1 MKHLYLFMLA
11 MACMSCIAAV
21 AAAQVP
27 PTLSYQGVLTD
38 ASGMAVPDGQYS
50 ITFRIYDVASGSSH
64 LWAEFKSVEVHKGI
78 FNVILGEVT
87 PFALAFDKQYW
98 LGISVAGQPELLP
111 RTQLTSSPY
120 SLNAREVNGEMNLF
134 PSTGYVGIGIKAPAT
149 PLHIETDNINGLRID
164 GLAVGAWASVVLNAQ
179 GANSAPSFEYYRQNT
194 FKARTYVDYQDDWKL
209 VLGGDL
215 LISAM
220 HGSRRVGIG
229 VSNPAEQ
236 LDVNGAIKLAYT
248 GQMNA
253 GTIRWTGSDFE
264 GYDGA
269 SWKSFTAG
277 GGGLPAGVAGQTL
290 RHDGGSWIA
299 DNNIYNDGTNVGIGT
314 TSPQFKLHVN
324 GLARFEL
331 PTGQISVSTP
341 GGWPGIIAY
350 SQNGNRRDIVF
361 DDDSMWLS
369 ASPSPSAPSAD
380 NGIVLRSS
388 GNIGIGT
395 YDPAEKLHVVGF
407 TRFDVGSGQIYVHHL
422 SDSPNIAGFAPNGHR
437 RDILFDDQGLHLFA
451 SPWDAPGGISR
462 GISIDEEGNVAIGS
476 GSHPPQYGLN
486 VNRAPTGGSIAV
498 GGHIGGVTTAMAVD
512 VAVVGRYESASDMGV
527 GVYGEASTSSS
538 GAAGVYGAATGSGG
552 FGVYSDGDF
561 ATIHGTKSAIV
572 ETADYGAR
580 KLYCLESAGNYFE
593 DFGQGQLVTGEVTVA
608 IDPVFAQTVNLSS
621 TYHVFL
627 TPMGDCGLYVAAKTP
642 NSFTVRALDGKQV
655 NIAFDYRIVAKRAG
669 YEGKRLEPVEIPAV
683 MTRR

>member
-1 MKHLYLFMLA
+1 MKCLHIFLIALA
-11 MACMSCIAAV
+11 CLAGIAVSAV
-21 AAAQVP
+21 AQVP

-98 LGISVAGQPELLP
+98 LGISVSGEAELSP
-111 RTQLTSSPY
+111 RTLLASSAY
-120 SLNAREVNGEMNLF
+120 SLNARSVNGTANLF
-134 PSTGYVGIGIKAPAT
+134 PSEGSVGIGTKSPQA
-149 PLHIETDNINGLRID
+149 PLHVVTGDFVCARID
-164 GLAVGAWASVVLNAQ
+164 GQALGSWASFILNAQ
-179 GANSAPSFEYYRQNT
+179 GANSNPSYEYYQQNS
-194 FKARTYVDYQDDWKL
+194 ARGRTYLDNGHNWKL
-209 VLGGDL
+209 RLGATDI
-215 LISAM
+215 ISAM
-220 HGSRRVGIG
+220 FTSGNVGVG
-229 VSNPAEQ
+229 VGNPLER
-236 LDVNGAIKLAYT
+236 LDVAGAIRLGNTA
-248 GQMNA
+248 GSNA

-269 SWKSFTAG
+269 SWMSFTAG
-277 GGGLPAGVAGQTL
+277 GGGLPAGAAGQTL
-290 RHDGGSWIA
+290 RHDGGSWVA

-331 PTGQISVSTP
+331 PTGQVNVSTP
-341 GGWPGIIAY
+341 QGSPGLISYAP
-350 SQNGNRRDIVF
+350 NGHRRDVVF
-361 DDDSMWLS
+361 DNNGTYM
-369 ASPSPSAPSAD
+369 ASSPNSGAPSST
-380 NGIVLRSS
+380 NGIVFQEG

-395 YDPAEKLHVVGF
+395 YNPAEKLHVVGF
-407 TRFDVGSGQIYVHHL
+407 SRFDVGSGQIYVHHMT
-422 SDSPNIAGFAPNGHR
+422 DSPNIAGFAPNGHR

-561 ATIHGTKSAIV
+561 ATINGTKSAIV

-593 DFGQGQLVTGEVTVA
+593 DFGQGQLVNGEVTVA

-642 NSFTVRALDGKQV
+642 NSFTVRAFDGKQV

-669 YEGKRLEPVEIPAV
+669 YEGKRLEPVEIPSA